1 MRARAHVRGNRGAG
15 TQWCRPKRI
24 LPATSRAAAARR
36 ALLNPAN
43 LIPFPVLAVLALA
56 RHYHFIADEPL
67 WLILGAMLLTQ
78 LVTTTIAVVFPPGTT
93 DARPR
98 LLLTAQIVLTG
109 LCVYTNGWGSL
120 LAVGFV
126 FAAASAIHADGSR
139 YAVWAMVLTVLT
151 VAAGET
157 TVALGW
163 LKSMVPQPEGHG
175 LALLEVAGT
184 CAVIWILAYNQKE
197 KERVESSL
205 RRSERRFRAL
215 VQHAS
220 DIIMVVAADGSLAYA
235 SPAFEGILGYPPGE
249 AVGHGGALAHEAR
262 RRVALPP
269 ARRGDPRGR
278 ERRARRADAAPPRR
292 HVALVR
298 VDLHQPLRR
307 SRDRRLG
314 REPARH
320 HRAPA
325 VRRRAAAGAG
335 GLPPRVRRGGHR
347 HDARRSGRSHHPFE
361 RRDGADAALPGPR
374 LPGRRPTGRDH
385 APRRRARGRRGPA
398 GHRRR
403 RQRRLPHRDPARRA
417 PTARRCGSR

>member
-1 MRARAHVRGNRGAG
+1 
-15 TQWCRPKRI
+15 
-24 LPATSRAAAARR
+24 
-36 ALLNPAN
+36 
-43 LIPFPVLAVLALA
+43 
-56 RHYHFIADEPL
+56 
-67 WLILGAMLLTQ
+67 MLLTQ

-139 YAVWAMVLTVLT
+139 YAVWAMVLTALT

-220 DIIMVVAADGSLAYA
+220 DIIMVVAADGSLSYA

-249 AVGHGGALAHEAR
+249 AAGMEAR
-262 RRVALPP
+262 SLMKPEDVSRFHRLVEETPEGGNIARAELTLRHRDGTWLWFESTFTNLFDDPGIEGWVANL
-269 ARRGDPRGR
+269 RDIT
-278 ERRARRADAAPPRR
+278 ERR
-292 HVALVR
+292 
-298 VDLHQPLRR
+298 Q
-307 SRDRRLG
+307 S
-314 REPARH
+314 
-320 HRAPA
+320 
-325 VRRRAAAGAG
+325 
-335 GLPPRVRRGGHR
+335 
-347 HDARRSGRSHHPFE
+347 
-361 RRDGADAALPGPR
+361 DAALR
-374 LPGRRPTGRDH
+374 QAQEVFRH
-385 APRRRARGRRGPA
+385 AFDEAGIGMTLVDPA
-398 GHRRR
+398 GRIIRSNDAMAQMLRYRDRGSLEGVRLVEITHPDDAHAVGADLQADRRR
-403 RQRRLPHRDPARRA
+403 RQRRLPHRDPARCA